1 MQFALPILIVAPLF
15 PLSATVAQ
23 GAVQG
28 EDEDFKFR
36 PVDEQ
41 LHEHGDDH
49 AHEQGG
55 ELDPQDEAKMLF
67 RRVEKRLR
75 EIDELLNDA
84 SSGQTS
90 GLSSISESISESGK
104 DSGIGK
110 LIESSRKNSQGVI
123 EDIDRL
129 LELFEGT

>member
-1 MQFALPILIVAPLF
+1 MRFALPILIVAPLF
-15 PLSATVAQ
+15 PLSATAAHA
-23 GAVQG
+23 AVQS

-41 LHEHGDDH
+41 IHEHEH
-49 AHEQGG
+49 TG
-55 ELDPQDEAKMLF
+55 ELDPQAEAQKLF

-75 EIDELLNDA
+75 EIDKLLNDA
-84 SSGQTS
+84 SAGETS
-90 GLSSISESISESGK
+90 GLDSIS
-104 DSGIGK
+104 DSSTGTGIGK
-110 LIESSRKNSQGVI
+110 LIESSRKSSQGVI

>member
-1 MQFALPILIVAPLF
+1 MRFALPLLIVAPLF
-15 PLSATVAQ
+15 PLSAMASQ
-23 GAVQG
+23 AALQS

-36 PVDEQ
+36 PVDDQ
-41 LHEHGDDH
+41 LNEHDH
-49 AHEQGG
+49 AAERGG
-55 ELDPQDEAKMLF
+55 ESDTQDEAKMLF

-75 EIDELLNDA
+75 EIDELLNEA
-84 SSGQTS
+84 SSGATG
-90 GLSSISESISESGK
+90 GLGSMLESEQ

-129 LELFEGT
+129 LELLEGT